1 MLTDDVEVASVVV
14 GIESLVEA
22 SLCEFVTDGVTDF
35 SRLDVAVVV
44 SAVEPGLAPEA
55 VLSAEVAASVFI
67 ELDCW
72 LEV

>member
-1 MLTDDVEVASVVV
+1 MLTEDVEIAGVVV
-14 GIESLVEA
+14 GMESLVEA
-22 SLCEFVTDGVTDF
+22 SLCEFVTDGVTKF
-35 SRLDVAVVV
+35 SRLDVAFVE

-67 ELDCW
+67 GLDRW